1 MENRLKLVN
10 ILLIVLVV
18 ALSLVLFNVFAANQ
32 DLKRKNVDLSNDV
45 EKIEAST
52 TEEKEVFTQ
61 TERFLTDTLQGG
73 SMDYF
78 TARYRKEVEQTLSEN
93 ETSQDVDVSEMKEL
107 EIYNI
112 SVRKQED
119 SYKVYALYK
128 ATLTGID
135 DEFVNPGDQPLLIL
149 MSTIT
154 WTNEDGELKVDAH
167 DLEPL
172 VSGEQ
177 VIQEIAS

>member
-18 ALSLVLFNVFAANQ
+18 ALALVLFNVFAANQ
-32 DLKRKNVDLSNDV
+32 DLKRKNADLSNDV
-45 EKIEAST
+45 EKVEVSKK
-52 TEEKEVFTQ
+52 EEKEVFTQ
-61 TERFLTDTLQGG
+61 TERFLTDSLQGG
-73 SMDYF
+73 AMDYF
-78 TARYRKEVEQTLSEN
+78 TTRYRKVVEQTLLEN
-93 ETSQDVDVSEMKEL
+93 ETSEDVDVSEMKEL

-154 WTNEDGELKVDAH
+154 WIIEDGELKVDAH

-177 VIQEIAS
+177 VIQEISS

>member
-10 ILLIVLVV
+10 ILLIILVV
-18 ALSLVLFNVFAANQ
+18 ALSLVLFNVVAANQ
-32 DLKRKNVDLSNDV
+32 DLKQTNADFSNDV
-45 EKIEAST
+45 EQTKAT
-52 TEEKEVFTQ
+52 QTEEKEVFTQ
-61 TERFLTDTLQGG
+61 TEQFLTDTLQGG
-73 SMDYF
+73 SIDYF

-93 ETSQDVDVSEMKEL
+93 ETSQDVDVSKMKEL

-119 SYKVYALYK
+119 TYKVYALYK

-154 WTNEDGELKVDAH
+154 WINEDGELKVDAH

-177 VIQEIAS
+177 VIQEMAS

>member
-1 MENRLKLVN
+1 MKLVN

-18 ALSLVLFNVFAANQ
+18 ALALVLFNLFAANQ
-32 DLKRKNVDLSNDV
+32 DLKRKNTDLSKDIQKV
-45 EKIEAST
+45 EATKDQ
-52 TEEKEVFTQ
+52 EKEVFTQ
-61 TERFLTDTLQGG
+61 TERFITDSLQGG
-73 SMDYF
+73 AIDYF
-78 TARYRKEVEQTLSEN
+78 STRYRKEVEQTLSEN
-93 ETSQDVDVSEMKEL
+93 ESSEDVDVSEMKEL

-112 SVRKQED
+112 SVRQQED

-154 WTNEDGELKVDAH
+154 WINEDGELKVDAH

-177 VIQEIAS
+177 VILEISS

>member
-18 ALSLVLFNVFAANQ
+18 ALSLVVFNVVAANQ
-32 DLKRKNVDLSNDV
+32 ELKQKNANLSNDV
-45 EKIEAST
+45 EKVEASK
-52 TEEKEVFTQ
+52 TEEKEVFTR
-61 TERFLTDTLQGG
+61 TERFLTETLQGG
-73 SMDYF
+73 SIDYF

-93 ETSQDVDVSEMKEL
+93 ETSQDVDVSETKDL

-119 SYKVYALYK
+119 TYKVYALYK
-128 ATLTGID
+128 ATLTGVD

-154 WTNEDGELKVDAH
+154 WINEDGELKVDAH

-177 VIQEIAS
+177 VIQEMAS

>member
-1 MENRLKLVN
+1 MEDRLKLVN

-18 ALSLVLFNVFAANQ
+18 ALALVLFNVFATNQ
-32 DLKRKNVDLSNDV
+32 DLKRKNADLSNDV
-45 EKIEAST
+45 EKVEELKK
-52 TEEKEVFTQ
+52 EEKEVFTQ
-61 TERFLTDTLQGG
+61 TERFLTDSLQGG
-73 SMDYF
+73 AMDYF
-78 TARYRKEVEQTLSEN
+78 TTRYRKEVEQTLSEN
-93 ETSQDVDVSEMKEL
+93 ETSEDVDVSEMKEL

-154 WTNEDGELKVDAH
+154 WIIEDGELKVDAH

-177 VIQEIAS
+177 VIQEISS

>member
-18 ALSLVLFNVFAANQ
+18 ALALVLFNVFATNQ
-32 DLKRKNVDLSNDV
+32 DLKRKNADLSNDV
-45 EKIEAST
+45 EKVEELKK
-52 TEEKEVFTQ
+52 EEKEVFTQ
-61 TERFLTDTLQGG
+61 TERFLTDSLQGG
-73 SMDYF
+73 AMDYF
-78 TARYRKEVEQTLSEN
+78 TTRYRKEVEQTLSEN
-93 ETSQDVDVSEMKEL
+93 ETSEDVDVSKMKEL

-154 WTNEDGELKVDAH
+154 WIIEDGELKVDAH

-177 VIQEIAS
+177 VIQEISS

>member
-1 MENRLKLVN
+1 MEDRLKLVN

-18 ALSLVLFNVFAANQ
+18 ALALVLFNVFQANQ
-32 DLKRKNVDLSNDV
+32 DLKRKNADLSNDV
-45 EKIEAST
+45 EKVEVSKK
-52 TEEKEVFTQ
+52 EEKEVFTQ
-61 TERFLTDTLQGG
+61 TERFLTDSLQGG
-73 SMDYF
+73 AMDYF
-78 TARYRKEVEQTLSEN
+78 TTRYRKKVEQTLSEN
-93 ETSQDVDVSEMKEL
+93 ETSEDVDVSEMKEL

-154 WTNEDGELKVDAH
+154 WIIEDGELKVDAH

-177 VIQEIAS
+177 VIQEISS

>member
-18 ALSLVLFNVFAANQ
+18 ALALVLFNVFAANQ
-32 DLKRKNVDLSNDV
+32 DLKRKNADFLNDV
-45 EKIEAST
+45 EKVEASKK
-52 TEEKEVFTQ
+52 EEKEVFTQ
-61 TERFLTDTLQGG
+61 TERFLTDSLQGG
-73 SMDYF
+73 AMDYF
-78 TARYRKEVEQTLSEN
+78 TTRYRKEVEQTLSEN
-93 ETSQDVDVSEMKEL
+93 ETSEDVDVSEMKEL

-154 WTNEDGELKVDAH
+154 WIIEEGELKVDAH
-167 DLEPL
+167 NLEPL

-177 VIQEIAS
+177 VIQEISS

>member
-1 MENRLKLVN
+1 MESRLKLVN

-18 ALSLVLFNVFAANQ
+18 ALALVLFNVFAANQ
-32 DLKRKNVDLSNDV
+32 DLKRKNADLSNGV
-45 EKIEAST
+45 EKVEASKK
-52 TEEKEVFTQ
+52 EEKEVFTQ
-61 TERFLTDTLQGG
+61 TERFLTDSLQGG

-78 TARYRKEVEQTLSEN
+78 TTRYRKEVEQTLSEN
-93 ETSQDVDVSEMKEL
+93 ETSEDVDVSEMKEL

-112 SVRKQED
+112 SVRKQDD

-154 WTNEDGELKVDAH
+154 WIIEDGELKVDAH

-177 VIQEIAS
+177 VIQEISS

>member
-1 MENRLKLVN
+1 MEGRLKLVN

-107 EIYNI
+107 DIYNI

-135 DEFVNPGDQPLLIL
+135 DEFVNPGDQPILIL

-154 WTNEDGELKVDAH
+154 WINEDGELKVDAH

-177 VIQEIAS
+177 VIQEISS